1 MQEEPYVPAPT
12 WDAGETGGLARVGSA
27 FPVADPSRAPEATPA
42 RTATEAP
49 PEDDRG
55 LPYEAEMVRLRDLC
69 HDHERP
75 LPNTVQ
81 EALQL
86 AIDLVAAGPGGAGP
100 DRTALGR
107 MERARDGAR
116 AERDR
121 AIAARAEVEAAT
133 RVERAETRQIRED
146 LAAVGVAPGEVARTL
161 LSWRTMSSIDRQ
173 AVGKLRERT
182 RVSEVRQ
189 EELTKANAT
198 AVAERQAAEAAR
210 YEADQ
215 TVSDVRA
222 SNTMLRAE
230 RAKLTRERDAALMQY
245 ASTFQLL
252 TEAREDLGDV
262 VPRLR
267 AAEASLEARASRLGG
282 VVSARE
288 EL

>member
-1 MQEEPYVPAPT
+1 M
-12 WDAGETGGLARVGSA
+12 
-27 FPVADPSRAPEATPA
+27 
-42 RTATEAP
+42 
-49 PEDDRG
+49 
-55 LPYEAEMVRLRDLC
+55 
-69 HDHERP
+69 
-75 LPNTVQ
+75 
-81 EALQL
+81 
-86 AIDLVAAGPGGAGP
+86 
-100 DRTALGR
+100 
-107 MERARDGAR
+107 
-116 AERDR
+116 
-121 AIAARAEVEAAT
+121 
-133 RVERAETRQIRED
+133 
-146 LAAVGVAPGEVARTL
+146 
-161 LSWRTMSSIDRQ
+161 
-173 AVGKLRERT
+173 
-182 RVSEVRQ
+182 
-189 EELTKANAT
+189 KANAT